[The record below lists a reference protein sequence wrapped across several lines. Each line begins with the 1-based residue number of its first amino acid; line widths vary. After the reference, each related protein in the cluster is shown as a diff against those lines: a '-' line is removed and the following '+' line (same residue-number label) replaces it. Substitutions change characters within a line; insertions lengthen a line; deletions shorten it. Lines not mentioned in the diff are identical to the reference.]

1 MRRYDEE
8 IEVRTGLI
16 GTQEG
21 PVHFSWRR
29 RVWRVSQVQGRWLE
43 TADWWRSAQVEV
55 ARGDA
60 NASESPGDDDL
71 LGEREVWRVVASVG
85 PAASPGVYELAHSWG
100 NGQWLLRA
108 AVD

>member
-21 PVHFSWRR
+21 PAHFSWRR
-29 RVWRVSQVQGRWLE
+29 RIWRVSQVQTRRLE
-43 TADWWRSAQVEV
+43 TAEWWRGAQVEA

-60 NASESPGDDDL
+60 PEVADGDL
-71 LGEREVWRVVASVG
+71 LGEEEIWRVVASPG
-85 PAASPGVYELAHSWG
+85 AAAGSGVYELVHSWSSG
-100 NGQWLLRA
+100 SWRLRA
-108 AVD
+108 VMD